1 MSRPSSTACARAVIA
16 SSGWADS
23 RSPVTAAFKFVKRD
37 EDSPDPVGVHS
48 AKQQRSQRK
57 HDALLRAGRRLLDAQ
72 DLAALSVAQ
81 LTRDAGMSVGS
92 FYSRFDDK
100 NAWFGELL
108 RVTGEAVLA
117 DTRALLESARW
128 QRAAESQKATLI
140 VRHIVGIHR
149 EHRGIFRS
157 ALSDATRSARFWA
170 PMHGYGV
177 RIAEAVYQGLRGQ
190 MQQVPRSAR
199 RLRVGF
205 GLQAVYG
212 TLVNAVLHDPGPV
225 ALDDPRMERELTRVF
240 LAALRLG

>member
-1 MSRPSSTACARAVIA
+1 M
-16 SSGWADS
+16 
-23 RSPVTAAFKFVKRD
+23 PVEREPIFEFVKHS
-37 EDSPDPVGVHS
+37 EDSTDPVGVRS
-48 AKQQRSQRK
+48 AKQLRSRRK
-57 HDALLRAGRRLLDAQ
+57 HDALLQAGRRLLDAQ
-72 DLAALSVAQ
+72 DLAALSVAR

-117 DTRALLESARW
+117 DTQALLESARW
-128 QRAAESQKATLI
+128 RRAAEARKVALI

-157 ALSDATRSARFWA
+157 ALSDAARSERFWA
-170 PMHGYGV
+170 PMHGYGR
-177 RIAEAVYQGLRGQ
+177 RIAESVYQALRAQ
-190 MQQVPRSAR
+190 MHDVPRADR

-205 GLQAVYG
+205 GLQAVHG
-212 TLVNAVLHDPGPV
+212 TLVSAVLHDPGPV

>member
-1 MSRPSSTACARAVIA
+1 M
-16 SSGWADS
+16 
-23 RSPVTAAFKFVKRD
+23 PVEHEQVFKFVSPSQD
-37 EDSPDPVGVHS
+37 LPDPVGVRL

-57 HDALLRAGRRLLDAQ
+57 HDALLQAGRRLLDAQ
-72 DLAALSVAQ
+72 DLAALSVAR

-92 FYSRFDDK
+92 FYARFDDK

-117 DTRALLESARW
+117 DTRALLDSSRW
-128 QRAAESQKATLI
+128 QRAGEARKVAL
-140 VRHIVGIHR
+140 VVHHIVGIHR

-157 ALSDATRSARFWA
+157 ALSDAARSARFWA
-170 PMHGYGV
+170 PMHGYGL

-190 MQQVPRSAR
+190 MLQVPRATR

-205 GLQAVYG
+205 ALQAVYG

-240 LAALRLG
+240 LAALRL